1 MTDLRSS
8 RFALAGIE
16 QSEIVT
22 VAMVYGNLSQICF
35 NCTQGSYAEAGAA
48 ACTLCEP
55 GKYSEA
61 FGIEAKD
68 PSVCLP
74 CRAGTQSA
82 AGASACS
89 DCLAGTYSL
98 QGMTDLRASLYHE
111 LPAEHALRTAR
122 LCECGGWESG

>member
-1 MTDLRSS
+1 M
-8 RFALAGIE
+8 I
-16 QSEIVT
+16 

-55 GKYSEA
+55 GKYSES

-68 PSVCLP
+68 SSVCLP
-74 CRAGTQSA
+74 CRAGTKSA

-89 DCLAGTYSL
+89 DCMAGTYSL
-98 QGMTDLRASLYHE
+98 KGMTDVYWASPLTE
-111 LPAEHALRTAR
+111 KTTACEHVLRTTR
-122 LCECGGWESG
+122 VQEYGGGESG